1 MLKMVLNMKKK
12 RYNENEDRVLLTY
25 VKLMRATDSFTS
37 RTHKHIAEFN
47 LSLSQFQVLEVLH
60 HRGPLCQKTIA
71 EKVLKTSGNLTTVV
85 ENLSKRDLV
94 VREQDEFD
102 KRFYSIHLTT
112 KGEMLIAKVF
122 SQHLKILVSEMS
134 VLSKQEQEQLA
145 TLCKKL
151 GMGTK

>member
-1 MLKMVLNMKKK
+1 MVLNMKKK
-12 RYNENEDRVLLTY
+12 RYNENEERVLLTY

-47 LSLSQFQVLEVLH
+47 LSLSQFQVLEVLYH
-60 HRGPLCQKTIA
+60 LGPLCQKTIA

-94 VREQDEFD
+94 VREQDDFD
-102 KRFYSIHLTT
+102 KRFYSIHLTEA
-112 KGEMLIAKVF
+112 GEVLISKVF
-122 SQHLKILVSEMS
+122 SQHLNILVNEMS
-134 VLSKQEQEQLA
+134 ILSKQEQEQLSV
-145 TLCKKL
+145 LCKKL